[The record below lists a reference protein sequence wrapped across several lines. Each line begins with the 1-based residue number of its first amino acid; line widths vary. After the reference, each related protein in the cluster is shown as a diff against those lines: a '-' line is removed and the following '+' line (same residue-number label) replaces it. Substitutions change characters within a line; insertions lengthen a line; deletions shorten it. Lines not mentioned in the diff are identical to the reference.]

1 MKIVVGLGAK
11 RRLGLLVVFQC
22 WLTVNQTFRSNAF
35 SMPTPSSSSPIKE
48 IYNVPGSGWKSP
60 NWNWGYGVGTGH
72 DCAAICRQKYA
83 RMEDREELVRQLI
96 SSPTAGENEQRLPA
110 NFEEVKLVMAL
121 AWQQGRWD
129 GSDGGEGGYGEVLQ
143 AMADARRYEG
153 EDETTNCFFLFKDM
167 KERYH
172 LLDPSPEDMKEMQK
186 AEKICETDADAAVRC
201 CSGLVLKSMGFVN
214 NG

>member
-1 MKIVVGLGAK
+1 MNYTL
-11 RRLGLLVVFQC
+11 
-22 WLTVNQTFRSNAF
+22 RSNAF
-35 SMPTPSSSSPIKE
+35 SMPTPSPSSSSPPPTKE

-60 NWNWGYGVGTGH
+60 TWNWGYGVGTGH

-96 SSPTAGENEQRLPA
+96 SAPTVGENEQRLPA

-121 AWQQGRWD
+121 AWQKGRWD
-129 GSDGGEGGYGEVLQ
+129 GSDGGEGGYGEVLH
-143 AMADARRYEG
+143 AMADARRYEDG
-153 EDETTNCFFLFKDM
+153 DETTNCMLLFKDM
-167 KERYH
+167 EERYY
-172 LLDPSPEDMKEMQK
+172 LLDPSPEDMKEMKK
-186 AEKICETDADAAVRC
+186 ATKICESDSDAAVRC